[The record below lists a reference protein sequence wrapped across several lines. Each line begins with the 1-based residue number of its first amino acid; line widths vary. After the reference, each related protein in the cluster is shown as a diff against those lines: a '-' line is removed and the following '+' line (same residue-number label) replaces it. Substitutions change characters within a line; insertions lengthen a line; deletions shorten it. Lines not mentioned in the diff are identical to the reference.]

1 MRVVRLAALMRAEVG
16 VESARRGR
24 RTRAGR
30 GHLRAVLRHWRLG
43 ILAAAATLLGLI
55 AAGVLFA
62 GSPERIP
69 AGVTLAGVNVGGLT
83 ADQAEAKLRKRAADL
98 ASVPVVFTA
107 EQRRWAITPNQLE
120 VRVDWNAA
128 VEEALA
134 VGEGPLPLR
143 GLKRVKVRLFGED
156 LEPHAEYFEAGL
168 AYRINDMSRRIERPA
183 HEASIV
189 LRRLEPVV
197 VPAEAGRELVREDT
211 KSIVISALAGF
222 ERTPVA
228 LPVRVDEPEVTTS
241 RLEPVVDQ
249 VRTALSAPIRFRF
262 RDTRLTITPV
272 QLAPLLDLPRD
283 GRTQL
288 RVGGPE
294 AVRFFRNLARG
305 VARTP
310 VSATFEPI
318 AGGRVRVVPGHDGRA
333 LDIEATGRSLLA
345 GALSTSRREA
355 ELVVGTVKPRLT
367 TAEARALRITRL
379 LSAYRTAY
387 SGTYDRV
394 RNLQLATAALDGA
407 LIGPGKEFSFNREV
421 GPRTKEKGYRPAP
434 VIINGEYKDGVGGGV
449 SQVAT
454 TVFNAVWDAG
464 LRITGRTAHALYIS
478 RYPLGRDATV
488 NYPDVDLRFRNDTKG
503 WIYIRAR
510 YDDTGI
516 AIMLLGRPTNRR
528 VVSVAGELE
537 EIGPPE
543 LERELDPTVFVGQRI
558 IEDLGEPARAVTV
571 TRTVY
576 VGDDVLYRETWHTA
590 YRSEPRIV
598 RVGTMPKPTET
609 KPPPPPPPTTTTRT
623 TTTPTATGGGG
634 GG

>member
-1 MRVVRLAALMRAEVG
+1 LRVVRLAALMRAEVG
-16 VESARRGR
+16 VERARRGR

-30 GHLRAVLRHWRLG
+30 GYLRAVLRRRRLG
-43 ILAAAATLLGLI
+43 LWAAAGTLIGLI

-83 ADQAEAKLRKRAADL
+83 AEQAESKLRTRAAQL

-120 VRVDWNAA
+120 VRVDWNGA

-134 VGEGPLPLR
+134 IGEGPLPLR

-156 LEPHAEYFEAGL
+156 LEPHADYFEAGL
-168 AYRINDMSRRIERPA
+168 AYRVNDMSRRIERPA
-183 HEASIV
+183 REASIV

-197 VPAEAGRELVREDT
+197 VPAEAGRELVREDA
-211 KSIVISALAGF
+211 KSIVIGALAGF

-228 LPVRVDEPEVTTS
+228 LPVRVDEPEVTAS
-241 RLEPVVDQ
+241 RLEPVADQ
-249 VRTALSAPIRFRF
+249 VRTALSAAIRFRF
-262 RDTRLTITPV
+262 RDTQLTIPPV
-272 QLAPLLDLPRD
+272 QVAPLLDLPRD

-288 RVGGPE
+288 RVSGTE

-310 VSATFEPI
+310 VSATFEPL
-318 AGGRVRVVPGHDGRA
+318 AGGRVRVVPGHNGRA
-333 LDIEATGRSLLA
+333 LDVEASGRSLLA

-355 ELVVGTVKPRLT
+355 ELVVGTVEPRLT
-367 TAEARALRITRL
+367 TDEARALRITRL

-387 SGTYDRV
+387 SGTYDRI
-394 RNLQLATAALDGA
+394 RNLQLAAAALDGT

-421 GPRTKEKGYRPAP
+421 GPRTKERGYRPAP
-434 VIINGEYKDGVGGGV
+434 VIINGEYKDGIGGGV

-454 TVFNAVWDAG
+454 TVFNAVWEAG
-464 LRITGRTAHALYIS
+464 LKITGRTPHALYIS

-488 NYPDVDLRFRNDTKG
+488 NYPEIDLRFLNDTKG

-537 EIGPPE
+537 EVGPPE
-543 LERELDPTVFVGQRI
+543 LERELDPTLFVGQRV
-558 IEDLGEPARAVTV
+558 IEDLGEPGRAVTV

-576 VGDDVLYRETWHTA
+576 VGDDILYRETWHTT

-609 KPPPPPPPTTTTRT
+609 KPPPPPPPATTTRT
-623 TTTPTATGGGG
+623 TTTPTTTGGGG

>member
-1 MRVVRLAALMRAEVG
+1 MRAEVG
-16 VESARRGR
+16 VGNARRGR
-24 RTRAGR
+24 RTRARR
-30 GHLRAVLRHWRLG
+30 GHLRTVLRHWRLG
-43 ILAAAATLLGLI
+43 IWAAAATLFGLI

-69 AGVTLAGVNVGGLT
+69 AGVTLAGLNVGGLT
-83 ADQAEAKLRKRAADL
+83 AEQAEAKLRQRAADL

-143 GLKRVKVRLFGED
+143 GLKRVKVRLFGEE
-156 LEPHAEYFEAGL
+156 LEPHADYFEAEL
-168 AYRINDMSRRIERPA
+168 AYRVNDMARRIERPA
-183 HEASIV
+183 REASIV
-189 LRRLEPVV
+189 LRQLEPVI
-197 VPAEAGRELVREDT
+197 VPAGAGRELVREDV
-211 KSIVISALAGF
+211 KSIVIGALAGF

-241 RLEPVVDQ
+241 RLEPVADQ
-249 VRTALSAPIRFRF
+249 VRTALSAPIRFHF
-262 RDTRLTITPV
+262 RDTQLTITPV

-310 VSATFEPI
+310 VSATFEPL

-333 LDIEATGRSLLA
+333 LDIEASGRSLLT

-355 ELVVGTVKPRLT
+355 ELVVGTVEPRLT
-367 TAEARALRITRL
+367 TDEARALRITRL

-387 SGTYDRV
+387 SGTYDRI
-394 RNLQLATAALDGA
+394 RNLQLAVAALDGT
-407 LIGPGKEFSFNREV
+407 LIAPGKEFSFNREV

-454 TVFNAVWDAG
+454 TVFNAVWEAG
-464 LRITGRTAHALYIS
+464 LKITGRTAHALYIS

-488 NYPDVDLRFRNDTKG
+488 NYPEIDLRFLNDTKG
-503 WIYIRAR
+503 WIYVRAR
-510 YDDTGI
+510 YDETGI

-543 LERELDPTVFVGQRI
+543 LERELDPTLFVGERV

-576 VGDDVLYRETWHTA
+576 VGDDALYRETWHTT
-590 YRSEPRIV
+590 YRSEPRMV

-623 TTTPTATGGGG
+623 TTTPTTTGGGG
-634 GG
+634 GGGG

>member
-1 MRVVRLAALMRAEVG
+1 MRAEVG

-30 GHLRAVLRHWRLG
+30 GHLRAVLHHWRLG
-43 ILAAAATLLGLI
+43 VWAATGTLIGLI

-83 ADQAEAKLRKRAADL
+83 AEQAEAKLRNRAAEL
-98 ASVPVVFTA
+98 ASVPVVFRA
-107 EQRRWAITPNQLE
+107 EQTRWAITPQQLE
-120 VRVDWNAA
+120 VRVDWKAA
-128 VEEALA
+128 VAEALA

-143 GLKRVKVRLFGED
+143 GLKRVKVRVFGED
-156 LEPHAEYFEAGL
+156 LEPHADYFEAGL
-168 AYRINDMSRRIERPA
+168 AYRVNDMSRRIERPA
-183 HEASIV
+183 REASIV

-197 VPAEAGRELVREDT
+197 VPAEAGRELVREDA

-222 ERTPVA
+222 ERTSVA
-228 LPVRVDEPEVTTS
+228 LPVRVDEPEVTAA
-241 RLEPVVDQ
+241 RLEPVADQ
-249 VRTALSAPIRFRF
+249 VRIALSAPIRFRL
-262 RDTRLTITPV
+262 RDTQLTIGPA

-288 RVGGPE
+288 LVGGPE
-294 AVRFFRNLARG
+294 AARFFRNLARG

-310 VSATFEPI
+310 VSATFEPL
-318 AGGRVRVVPGHDGRA
+318 AGGRVRVVPGHNGRA
-333 LDIEATGRSLLA
+333 LDIEASGRSLLA

-355 ELVVGTVKPRLT
+355 ELVVGTVEPRLT
-367 TAEARALRITRL
+367 TDEARAFRISRL

-387 SGTYDRV
+387 SGSYDRI
-394 RNLQLATAALDGA
+394 RNLQLATAALDGT

-421 GPRTKEKGYRPAP
+421 GPRTEEKGYRPAP

-464 LRITGRTAHALYIS
+464 LKITGRTAHALYIS

-488 NYPDVDLRFRNDTKG
+488 NYPEIDLRFRNDTKG

-543 LERELDPTVFVGQRI
+543 IERELDPTLFVGQRVT
-558 IEDLGEPARAVTV
+558 EDLGEPARAVTV

-576 VGDDVLYRETWHTA
+576 VGDDVLYQETWHTT
-590 YRSEPRIV
+590 YRSEPKIV

-623 TTTPTATGGGG
+623 TTTPTTTGGGG

>member
-1 MRVVRLAALMRAEVG
+1 MA
-16 VESARRGR
+16 
-24 RTRAGR
+24 
-30 GHLRAVLRHWRLG
+30 
-43 ILAAAATLLGLI
+43 
-55 AAGVLFA
+55 
-62 GSPERIP
+62 
-69 AGVTLAGVNVGGLT
+69 
-83 ADQAEAKLRKRAADL
+83 
-98 ASVPVVFTA
+98 
-107 EQRRWAITPNQLE
+107 
-120 VRVDWNAA
+120 
-128 VEEALA
+128 
-134 VGEGPLPLR
+134 
-143 GLKRVKVRLFGED
+143 
-156 LEPHAEYFEAGL
+156 
-168 AYRINDMSRRIERPA
+168 RRIERPA
-183 HEASIV
+183 REAAIV
-189 LRRLEPVV
+189 LKQLEPVI
-197 VPAEAGRELVREDT
+197 VPAEAGRELVREDV

-241 RLEPVVDQ
+241 RLEPVADQ
-249 VRTALSAPIRFRF
+249 VRTALSAPIRFHF
-262 RDTRLTITPV
+262 RDTQLTITPV

-288 RVGGPE
+288 RVGGPD

-310 VSATFEPI
+310 VSATFEPL

-333 LDIEATGRSLLA
+333 LDIEASGRSLLT

-355 ELVVGTVKPRLT
+355 ELVVGTVEPRLT
-367 TAEARALRITRL
+367 TDEARAFRITRL

-387 SGTYDRV
+387 SGTYDRI
-394 RNLQLATAALDGA
+394 RNLQLAVAALDGT
-407 LIGPGKEFSFNREV
+407 LIAPGKEFSFNREV

-454 TVFNAVWDAG
+454 TVFNAVWEAG
-464 LRITGRTAHALYIS
+464 LKITGRTAHALYIS

-488 NYPDVDLRFRNDTKG
+488 NYPEIDLRFLNDTKG
-503 WIYIRAR
+503 WIYVRAR
-510 YDDTGI
+510 YDETGI

-537 EIGPPE
+537 EIGPPD
-543 LERELDPTVFVGQRI
+543 LERELDPTLFVGERV

-576 VGDDVLYRETWHTA
+576 VGDDVLYRETWHTT
-590 YRSEPRIV
+590 YRSEPRMV

-623 TTTPTATGGGG
+623 TTTPTTTGGGG
-634 GG
+634 GGG

>member
-1 MRVVRLAALMRAEVG
+1 MRAEVG

-30 GHLRAVLRHWRLG
+30 GRLRAVLRHWRLG
-43 ILAAAATLLGLI
+43 VSAAAATLLGLI
-55 AAGVLFA
+55 GAGVLFA

-69 AGVTLAGVNVGGLT
+69 AGVTLAGVPLSGLT
-83 ADQAEAKLRKRAADL
+83 AEQAEAKLRDRAAQV
-98 ASVPVVFTA
+98 ASKPVVFTA
-107 EQRRWAITPNQLE
+107 GDRRWAITPRQLE
-120 VRVDWNAA
+120 VRVDWAAA
-128 VEEALA
+128 VEEALD
-134 VGEGPLPLR
+134 VGQGPLPLR

-156 LEPHAEYFEAGL
+156 LEPHADYFEAGL
-168 AYRINDMSRRIERPA
+168 AYRVDDMARRIERPA
-183 HEASIV
+183 REASIV
-189 LRRLEPVV
+189 LRRLEPVI
-197 VPAEAGRELVREDT
+197 VPAEAGRELVREEV
-211 KSIVISALAGF
+211 KSLVIGALAGF
-222 ERTPVA
+222 DRTPVS
-228 LPVRVDEPEVTTS
+228 LPVRVDEPEVTAS
-241 RLEPVVDQ
+241 RLEPVADQ
-249 VRTALSAPIRFRF
+249 VRIALSAPIRFRF
-262 RDTRLTITPV
+262 RGTQLTITPL

-310 VSATFEPI
+310 VSATFEPL
-318 AGGRVRVVPGHDGRA
+318 AGGRVRVVPSREGRA
-333 LDIEATGRSLLA
+333 LDVEASGRSLLT

-355 ELVVGTVKPRLT
+355 VLVVGTVKPRLT
-367 TAEARALRITRL
+367 TDEARALRITRL

-387 SGTYDRV
+387 SGTYDRI
-394 RNLQLATAALDGA
+394 RNLQLATAALDGT
-407 LIGPGKEFSFNREV
+407 LIGPGKEFSFNHEV

-434 VIINGEYKDGVGGGV
+434 VILNGEYKDGIGGGV

-454 TVFNAVWDAG
+454 TVFNAVWEAG
-464 LRITGRTAHALYIS
+464 LKISARTAHALYIS

-488 NYPDVDLRFRNDTKG
+488 NYPEIDLRFQNDTKG
-503 WIYIRAR
+503 WIYVRAR

-528 VVSVAGELE
+528 VVSVPGELE

-543 LERELDPTVFVGQRI
+543 VERELDPTLFVGQRI

-576 VGDDVLYRETWHTA
+576 VGGDVLYRETWHTT

-598 RVGTMPKPTET
+598 RVGTMPKPAET

-623 TTTPTATGGGG
+623 TTTPTTTGGGG